1 MLADENLGQLTLLAA
16 RRQELQEQ
24 ACTKQSQNSSA
35 PAPAPSTTPGTATTS
50 GGPIHFSQPPFR
62 TY

>member
-1 MLADENLGQLTLLAA
+1 MLADENLGQLTLLVA

-24 ACTKQSQNSSA
+24 AHTKQSQNSSAPA

-50 GGPIHFSQPPFR
+50 GGPIINVNFPA
-62 TY
+62 